1 MDLSFLPL
9 TGAFYAAHVFIHCHQ
24 REELSC
30 QYLHI
35 TAIILLKLFRTSQSD
50 QRQSW
55 QIYEIIQD
63 INICPFEVLVT
74 AS

>member
-9 TGAFYAAHVFIHCHQ
+9 TGAFYAAHVFIHYNQ
-24 REELSC
+24 KEELTC
-30 QYLHI
+30 QYLQFTVI
-35 TAIILLKLFRTSQSD
+35 SLLKLSKTSQSD